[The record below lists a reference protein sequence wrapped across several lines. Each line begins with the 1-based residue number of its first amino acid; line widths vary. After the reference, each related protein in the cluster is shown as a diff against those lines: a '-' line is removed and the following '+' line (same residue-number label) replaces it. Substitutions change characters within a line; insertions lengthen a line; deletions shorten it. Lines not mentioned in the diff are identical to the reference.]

1 MAKITLETPVL
12 PEGGG
17 NVVNVYSA
25 VITAMV
31 ENANIILDEIYS
43 AEGNRDTLV
52 AGLNALH
59 SLVANCQQY
68 SFHGCVSYAMK
79 RGNLEL
85 VEQVFRHPLL
95 KVILM
100 YLYSGG
106 LSSGMYIDWTV
117 EVLVTGWIRKEFN
130 VRLDY
135 RLVNYNPT
143 TDVNPSIKMQKGKGR
158 KGG

>member
-1 MAKITLETPVL
+1 MAKQITLETPVL

-17 NVVNVYSA
+17 NVVNVYEA
-25 VITAMV
+25 VIMAMI
-31 ENANIILDEIYS
+31 ENAGIILNEIYA
-43 AEGNRDTLV
+43 AEGNRDTLI

-79 RGNLEL
+79 RGNLDL

-117 EVLVTGWIRKEFN
+117 TVAVSGWLKKEFDM
-130 VRLDY
+130 RLDY

-143 TDVNPSIKMQKGKGR
+143 TDVAPSIKMLKGKGR
-158 KGG
+158 